1 MKNIVSTSYL
11 FIALSLLS
19 CNTEKKHAAA
29 TKNKQLTFQN
39 TLSKKR
45 VQEPISIT
53 KSRLTTILGEISNDS
68 VPALFDSNGSVIPFQ
83 LEDIDNDGNWD
94 QYLSIL
100 DFEPNETVALE
111 VKKVSK
117 KEIPSFTNYT
127 NIRFGIGKDKKQV
140 SEVHQYERT
149 GDPREKDSLFFQME
163 GPAWENDKVG
173 FRFYFDPRNGIDIFG
188 KTTSKMVLDNV
199 GLHSNYHELE
209 SWGMDVLKV
218 GTSLGAGAIAVTSN
232 NGTLQRITGVEK
244 TTFNIV
250 AEGPV
255 KSVFEMI
262 YSNTKIGNQIINI
275 THRISI
281 TKGQWGYKSEIFFS
295 GIKEPI
301 NLVTGIVNLKPN
313 IESSEK
319 VNNHFILKSFGK
331 QSENHD
337 QLGMAVLVNEQDY
350 IKHFSIDKTGTDI
363 SSSYLVEMKATNTKP
378 ATFHF
383 LTGWE
388 KSNSMFSTAT
398 GFDTMLNATIEKIKN
413 PIVIK

>member
-1 MKNIVSTSYL
+1 MKYISSISYL

-19 CNTEKKHAAA
+19 CNTEKKHATVA
-29 TKNKQLTFQN
+29 KNKQLTFQN

-45 VQEPISIT
+45 VQEPLSIT

-68 VPALFDSNGSVIPFQ
+68 VPALFDNNGSVIPFQ

-127 NIRFGIGKDKKQV
+127 NIRFGIGKNKKQV

-188 KTTSKMVLDNV
+188 KTTSKMVLDHV
-199 GLHSNYHELE
+199 GLHTNYHEIE

-218 GTSLGAGAIAVTSN
+218 GNSLGAGAVAVKTED
-232 NGTLQRITGVEK
+232 GKLHRITGVEK
-244 TTFNIV
+244 TTFNIIT
-250 AEGPV
+250 EGPI
-255 KSVFEMI
+255 KSVFEMK
-262 YSNTKIGNQIINI
+262 YEGTKIEDQTIDI
-275 THRISI
+275 THRVSI
-281 TKGQWGYKSEIFFS
+281 TKGQWGYKSELFFS
-295 GIKEPI
+295 GIKKPI
-301 NLVTGIVNLKPN
+301 TLVSGIVNLKPN
-313 IESSEK
+313 TESSEK
-319 VNNHFILKSFGK
+319 FNGSFCLKSFGK
-331 QSENHD
+331 QSENKD
-337 QLGMAVLVNEQDY
+337 LLGMAILVEDQDY
-350 IKHFSIDKTGTDI
+350 LNHFSVGKEGTDI
-363 SSSYLVEMKATNTKP
+363 ATSYLVEMKASNSKP
-378 ATFHF
+378 SIFHF
-383 LTGWE
+383 LAGWE
-388 KSNSMFSTAT
+388 KSNTQFSTAT
-398 GFDTMLNATIEKIKN
+398 GFDAMLKATSSKINN